1 MLYLSDNQTIVSENG
16 LVLSVEPVREDL
28 FVIVFTSNHIGSVVK
43 EFITI
48 EGARDYVK
56 SVCVLLRQSG
66 DVVLMKE

>member
-16 LVLSVEPVREDL
+16 PVLSIEPVREDL

-48 EGARDYVK
+48 EDARDYVK
-56 SVCVLLRQSG
+56 SVCVLLRQS
-66 DVVLMKE
+66 DNVVLMKE